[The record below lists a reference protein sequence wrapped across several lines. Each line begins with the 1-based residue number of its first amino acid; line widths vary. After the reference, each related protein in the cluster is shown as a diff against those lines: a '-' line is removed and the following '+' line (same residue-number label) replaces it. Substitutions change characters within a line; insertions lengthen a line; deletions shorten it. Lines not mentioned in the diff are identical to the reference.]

1 MTYDS
6 AIDRAA
12 AGLLVLLT
20 ALVALREWGVSV
32 PPLAMHLATLS
43 VIVLLSLRVRVAQL
57 AFVLAGIALTLWLM
71 VSSEDWRA
79 ITLAALDRAA
89 FIAAFFTALATLRN
103 VAATSPSLRRAG
115 GFLAAQPPGR
125 RYAALSL
132 GGHLFALL
140 LNYGSIS
147 LLGSLATHA
156 AQSEDSPVIRRHRTR
171 RMLLAIQRGFISS
184 LPWSPL
190 GFAMAISTAL
200 VPGATWASAVIP
212 GLGSALIIALSGW
225 AMDSIFKPRLGR
237 IPPRKPVEGSWA
249 LLLPLFG
256 LLVLLAVSVT
266 TLHVGAGVRIIGVV
280 MLVVPSIAIGWAVLQ
295 RLGVGPEAALGPRAA
310 DFLDRDLPGYR
321 GEITL
326 LVMAGYIGTV
336 GAPVLQPL
344 VLHLGLDPSGLP
356 TWAILVLLVWIIPAL
371 GQLGMNPILAVVLI
385 SPLIPTP
392 EALGITPAAMVA
404 AIVSGWAMTGATSP
418 FTATT
423 LLIGAFGNVSA
434 RHVGLRWNGGYFLV
448 AQVLLTAWVLLF
460 ALVIA

>member
-1 MTYDS
+1 MSIGLMTYHS

-20 ALVALREWGVSV
+20 ALAALNEWGVSV
-32 PPLAMHLATLS
+32 LPVARHLAMLAI
-43 VIVLLSLRVRVAQL
+43 IVLLSLRVRISRL
-57 AFVLAGIALTLWLM
+57 AFVLAGIALTLWLI
-71 VSSEDWRA
+71 SSKADWRTIA
-79 ITLAALDRAA
+79 LSGLDRAA

-103 VAATSPSLRRAG
+103 VAATSPSVRRAG
-115 GFLAAQPPGR
+115 DFLAAQPPGR

-156 AQSEDSPVIRRHRTR
+156 AQSEDNPVIRRHRTR

-225 AMDSIFKPRLGR
+225 AMNSIFKPRLGR
-237 IPPRKPVEGSWA
+237 IRRKPVEGSWA
-249 LLLPLFG
+249 LLF
-256 LLVLLAVSVT
+256 
-266 TLHVGAGVRIIGVV
+266 
-280 MLVVPSIAIGWAVLQ
+280 
-295 RLGVGPEAALGPRAA
+295 AALRAAGSARHQRHHPACRCRCPDNRGRDARGAVNRLWLGRAAATGHRARGGIGGPHGRLSGPRSAG
-310 DFLDRDLPGYR
+310 LSRRDHA
-321 GEITL
+321 

-336 GAPVLQPL
+336 GAPLLQPL
-344 VLHLGLDPSGLP
+344 VLHLGIDPSGLP
-356 TWAILVLLVWIIPAL
+356 TWAILVLLVWIIPAM

-385 SPLIPTP
+385 SPLIPSP
-392 EALGITPAAMVA
+392 RPWALRLPPW
-404 AIVSGWAMTGATSP
+404 SW
-418 FTATT
+418 
-423 LLIGAFGNVSA
+423 
-434 RHVGLRWNGGYFLV
+434 RWCRAG
-448 AQVLLTAWVLLF
+448 Q
-460 ALVIA
+460 